1 MFKKITA
8 CFAALLMAFS
18 LLPTVSF
25 AEGFDPNEVSTPY
38 IVLMEASS
46 GTVLF
51 EKNAHEHSFPA
62 STTKVMTCILALEQC
77 PDLDVTVTVGEN
89 VETRGSTMG
98 IVRREELSLRSLLYG
113 LMLRSG
119 NDAAKAIAEHISG
132 TESEFANLM
141 NQKAA
146 SLGMTDTHFVKS
158 NGLHNEDHYCSAY
171 DMALLTRYAM
181 KNEEFRS
188 IVSAETYDV
197 PPTNKDSNGYQLTN
211 SNKLI
216 YTKEGEDSYEYRYA
230 TGVKTGDTDYA
241 GRCLVASAE
250 RDGVELILVLFGD
263 YSNKV
268 STNYRFENAAKFFDW
283 GFANYDSLDPTL
295 LNLETEFT
303 FPVTG
308 ATETEITATANL
320 EGHTVTDK
328 KDVIAAI
335 EADPTQVVAQTAL
348 TRKLEAPIAAGEV
361 IGTVAY
367 QYQSA
372 TLFSVDLVASSA
384 IEPAPIETV
393 PAPSASPLIAGTP
406 EDIDTEDGNGEKG
419 SSLVFWIVLLVVL
432 LVIVLAAK
440 AIATTRRRRRR
451 ARKRKAYRSNY
462 NRR

>member
-1 MFKKITA
+1 MFKKLAA
-8 CFAALLMAFS
+8 CIAALMVAFTLVPS
-18 LLPTVSF
+18 MSF
-25 AEGFDPNEVSTPY
+25 ADGFDPNEVSTPY

-77 PDLDVTVTVGEN
+77 PDLDITVTVGEN

-98 IVRREELSLRSLLYG
+98 IVRREELSMRSLLYG

-132 TESEFANLM
+132 SESAFADLM

-158 NGLHNEDHYCSAY
+158 NGLHNDDHYCSAY
-171 DMALLTRYAM
+171 DMALLTRYAL

-188 IVSAETYDV
+188 IVSAPTYDV

-216 YTKEGEDSYEYRYA
+216 YTKEGEESYEYHYA

-295 LNLETEFT
+295 LNLETEFA

-308 ATETEITATANL
+308 SDTAELTAAANL
-320 EGHTVTDK
+320 DGITVTDK

-335 EADPTQVVAQTAL
+335 EADPSLIVPQTAL

-372 TLFSVDLVASSA
+372 TLFSVDLVAVSA
-384 IEPAPIETV
+384 VEPAPIETV
-393 PAPSASPLIAGTP
+393 PEPSASPLIAGTP
-406 EDIDTEDGNGEKG
+406 DIDTEEGDKEKG

-440 AIATTRRRRRR
+440 AVATTRRRRRR
-451 ARKRKAYRSNY
+451 ARKRRAYRSNY
-462 NRR
+462 PRR

>member
-1 MFKKITA
+1 LFKKLAA
-8 CFAALLMAFS
+8 CIAALMVAFTLVPS
-18 LLPTVSF
+18 MSF
-25 AEGFDPNEVSTPY
+25 ADGFDPNEVSTPY

-77 PDLDVTVTVGEN
+77 PDLDITVTVGEN

-98 IVRREELSLRSLLYG
+98 IVRREELSMRSLLYG

-132 TESEFANLM
+132 SESAFADLM

-158 NGLHNEDHYCSAY
+158 NGLHNDDHYCSAY
-171 DMALLTRYAM
+171 DMALLTRYAL

-188 IVSAETYDV
+188 IVSAPTYDV

-216 YTKEGEDSYEYRYA
+216 YTKEGEESYEYHYA

-295 LNLETEFT
+295 LNLETEFA

-308 ATETEITATANL
+308 SDTAELTAAANL
-320 EGHTVTDK
+320 DGITVTDK

-335 EADPTQVVAQTAL
+335 EADPSLIVPQTAL

-372 TLFSVDLVASSA
+372 TLFSVDLVAVSA
-384 IEPAPIETV
+384 VEPAPIETV
-393 PAPSASPLIAGTP
+393 PEPSASPLIAGTP
-406 EDIDTEDGNGEKG
+406 DIDTEEGDKEKG

-440 AIATTRRRRRR
+440 AVATTRRRRRR
-451 ARKRKAYRSNY
+451 ARKRRAYRSNY
-462 NRR
+462 PRR